1 MLSFS
6 NLVGNF
12 SNISISN
19 SKEASHIIM
28 GKMMTYSRVSKINIV
43 MKMKNIVDINFDL
56 NI

>member
-6 NLVGNF
+6 NLIENY

-19 SKEASHIIM
+19 SKEASDIIM
-28 GKMMTYSRVSKINIV
+28 GKMMIYSRVSKINIV
-43 MKMKNIVDINFDL
+43 KKMKNIVDINFDL

>member
-6 NLVGNF
+6 NLIENY

-19 SKEASHIIM
+19 SKEASDIIM

-43 MKMKNIVDINFDL
+43 KKMKNIVDINFDL

>member
-6 NLVGNF
+6 NLIENY
-12 SNISISN
+12 SNISISY
-19 SKEASHIIM
+19 SKEASDIIM

-43 MKMKNIVDINFDL
+43 KKMKNIVDINFDL